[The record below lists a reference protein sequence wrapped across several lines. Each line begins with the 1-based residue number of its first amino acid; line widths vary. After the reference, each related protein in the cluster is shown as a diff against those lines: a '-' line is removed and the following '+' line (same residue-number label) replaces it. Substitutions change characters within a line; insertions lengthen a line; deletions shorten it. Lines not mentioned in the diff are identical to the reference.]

1 MHRHTRCMGVR
12 GVKGSFGACHCA
24 PVELGGL
31 IYQRDSTGDL
41 HRLADGGDPLPYCP
55 PVTHPPTKVTLK
67 LT

>member
-1 MHRHTRCMGVR
+1 MHCHTRRMGLGGVR
-12 GVKGSFGACHCA
+12 GSFGACHRA
-24 PVELGGL
+24 PGDLGGL

-41 HRLADGGDPLPYCP
+41 HSFAHRGDPLPYCP